1 MKTMIGEQNK
11 EIKEEQNTAEL
22 SKIAEPEVTAEPE
35 MASEPEASA
44 EPEMTAESEASAEP
58 DMAVGRKTAG
68 IKGICIAGAFC
79 LLFAFY
85 LGAAMFYNDHL
96 YANTYINGVPYAN
109 LTPSEA
115 DRALLER
122 WNGYSIVLYSKN
134 GESAVISAEDI
145 GLSCN
150 YAQSAEAVKNGQ
162 NPLLWP
168 GAVFGKRSYSIDYT
182 VTYDGDR
189 LREALAGISFLQEE
203 NMVAP
208 QNAYIGT
215 YNQELG
221 TFEVVSETHGTWI
234 DQDKA
239 YEMVSA
245 AIEKED
251 QILRLDEYGC
261 YIMPEILSD
270 NEELLEEL
278 AYYNKYMQASITYQ
292 FGPEEEVVDFT
303 VYENWIQ
310 EWGNTIRIDETAVE
324 QYLSELADRY
334 DTYNDRMNFT
344 TVDGYVINLPK
355 GGFGWKMDVAAET
368 ERLIADIKA
377 GTIDVREPLYSCE
390 GASRDDDIGDF
401 YIEVDMTAQ
410 RVYIIDHGEIV
421 LESDCVT
428 GNMANGCTTPP
439 GIFGLTYKTRN
450 ATLRGRDYVSYV
462 KYWMPFNGNIGFH
475 DASWRTLFG
484 GDIYLT
490 GGSHGC
496 VNLPTGFAAKLYDYL
511 YKDCPII
518 CYYLT
523 EDVIVEYPEDADH
536 AVSGNITAAGAG
548 GGTAAESGKTEETAD
563 GADASGGSVSGSGS
577 TSGGSVSGNAEDNA
591 GETQGSVSE
600 NAGQVPAEDGHTAP
614 GVSGNHADGPQ

>member
-1 MKTMIGEQNK
+1 M
-11 EIKEEQNTAEL
+11 EEQNNERKEELEIIDPPEAE
-22 SKIAEPEVTAEPE
+22 KPA
-35 MASEPEASA
+35 ASEEISW
-44 EPEMTAESEASAEP
+44 
-58 DMAVGRKTAG
+58 VHIRN
-68 IKGICIAGAFC
+68 ICIAGMVGV
-79 LLFAFY
+79 LFAFY
-85 LGAAMFYNDHL
+85 LGAALFYNDHL
-96 YANTYINGVPYAN
+96 FANTYINGVPYAN
-109 LTPSEA
+109 VTPEEA
-115 DRALLER
+115 DQALRER
-122 WNGYSIVLYSKN
+122 WNGYSIVIYSKN
-134 GESAVISAEDI
+134 GESAVISAEEI

-150 YAQSAEAVKNGQ
+150 YAQSADTIKEQQ
-162 NPLLWP
+162 NALLWP
-168 GAVFGKRSYSIDYT
+168 GALFGINPYFIDYT
-182 VTYDGDR
+182 VQYDEDK
-189 LREALAGISFLQEE
+189 LRAELSEIPFLQEE

-215 YNQELG
+215 YNQALG
-221 TFEVVSETHGTWI
+221 GFEVVSEKPGTWI
-234 DQDKA
+234 DQDKVF
-239 YEMVSA
+239 EMVSA
-245 AIEKED
+245 SIEKEE

-261 YIMPEILSD
+261 YILPEIMSD

-303 VYENWIQ
+303 VYESWIQ
-310 EWGNTIRIDETAVE
+310 EWGNTIKIDETAAE
-324 QYLSELADRY
+324 EYLSALADEY

-344 TVDGYVINLPK
+344 TIDGYVINLPK

-368 ERLIADIKA
+368 ERLIEDIKS
-377 GTIDVREPLYSCE
+377 GTIDTREPLYSCE
-390 GASRDDDIGDF
+390 GVSWGDEIGDF
-401 YIEVDMTAQ
+401 YIEVDMTSQ
-410 RVYIIDHGEIV
+410 RVYIIDQGEVV

-496 VNLPTGFAAKLYDYL
+496 INLPTAFAARLYDYV

-523 EDVIVEYPEDADH
+523 EDVIVEYPEDVDD
-536 AVSGNITAAGAG
+536 SNIRNITIGNS
-548 GGTAAESGKTEETAD
+548 GTEIDDSKADEPLGETGESVDVNADGIPTENDITDEEGTTEETD
-563 GADASGGSVSGSGS
+563 HR
-577 TSGGSVSGNAEDNA
+577 AEQQ
-591 GETQGSVSE
+591 EE
-600 NAGQVPAEDGHTAP
+600 NQNDMDPE
-614 GVSGNHADGPQ
+614 VSGNHTDGVQ

>member
-1 MKTMIGEQNK
+1 MVEEQNK
-11 EIKEEQNTAEL
+11 EMKEEQNVIE
-22 SKIAEPEVTAEPE
+22 SSEVAEP
-35 MASEPEASA
+35 
-44 EPEMTAESEASAEP
+44 SEAEDRKAA
-58 DMAVGRKTAG
+58 DMVATEEDDGAVVFGEIPWVHIRS
-68 IKGICIAGAFC
+68 ICIVGMAC
-79 LLFAFY
+79 LLAALY
-85 LGAAMFYNDHL
+85 LGAALFYNDHL

-109 LTPSEA
+109 VTPEEA
-115 DRALLER
+115 DQKLRER
-122 WNGYSIVLYSKN
+122 WEGYSIVIYSKN
-134 GESAVISAEDI
+134 GESAVISAEEI

-150 YAQSAEAVKNGQ
+150 YAQSAETIKAQQ
-162 NPLLWP
+162 NALLWP
-168 GAVFGKRSYSIDYT
+168 GAMFGRNSYFIDYT
-182 VTYDGDR
+182 VSYDGNR
-189 LREALAGISFLQEE
+189 LSEALAEISFLQEE

-208 QNAYIGT
+208 KNAYIGT

-221 TFEVVSETHGTWI
+221 SFEVVSETHGTWI
-234 DQDKA
+234 DQDKV
-239 YEMVSA
+239 YDMVSA
-245 AIEKED
+245 AIEKEE

-261 YIMPEILSD
+261 YVLPEILSD

-303 VYENWIQ
+303 VYESWIQ

-324 QYLSELADRY
+324 EYLSTLADQY

-368 ERLIADIKA
+368 ELLINDIKS

-390 GASRDDDIGDF
+390 GATRDDDIGDF

-490 GGSHGC
+490 SGSHGC
-496 VNLPTGFAAKLYDYL
+496 INLPTAFAAKLYDYV

-523 EDVIVEYPEDADH
+523 EDVIVEYPEDADDGSTADSNTTDSEAERSPDETGESESVNTNGSQIENH
-536 AVSGNITAAGAG
+536 ITDGNEA
-548 GGTAAESGKTEETAD
+548 GTAEETGD
-563 GADASGGSVSGSGS
+563 
-577 TSGGSVSGNAEDNA
+577 TEAEQQT
-591 GETQGSVSE
+591 ETR
-600 NAGQVPAEDGHTAP
+600 NNMDT
-614 GVSGNHADGPQ
+614 GVSGNHTDNAQ

>member
-1 MKTMIGEQNK
+1 MEEEQNK
-11 EIKEEQNTAEL
+11 ERKEEL
-22 SKIAEPEVTAEPE
+22 KIMDPPEVE
-35 MASEPEASA
+35 
-44 EPEMTAESEASAEP
+44 ESVALGEISW
-58 DMAVGRKTAG
+58 VHIRN
-68 IKGICIAGAFC
+68 ICIAGMVGI
-79 LLFAFY
+79 LFAFY
-85 LGAAMFYNDHL
+85 LGAALFYNDHL

-109 LTPSEA
+109 VTPEEA
-115 DRALLER
+115 DQALRER
-122 WNGYSIVLYSKN
+122 WNGYSIVVYSKN
-134 GESAVISAEDI
+134 GESAVISAEEI

-150 YAQSAEAVKNGQ
+150 YAQSVDTIKMQQ
-162 NPLLWP
+162 NALLWP
-168 GAVFGKRSYSIDYT
+168 GAVLGKNSYFIDYT
-182 VTYDGDR
+182 VQYDEDR
-189 LREALAGISFLQEE
+189 LREALAKISFLQEE

-215 YNQELG
+215 YNQALG
-221 TFEVVSETHGTWI
+221 VFEVVSEKPGTWI

-239 YEMVSA
+239 FEMVSA
-245 AIEKED
+245 AIEKEE

-261 YIMPEILSD
+261 YILPEIMSD

-278 AYYNKYMQASITYQ
+278 AYYNQYMQASITYQ

-303 VYENWIQ
+303 VYESWIQ

-324 QYLSELADRY
+324 EYLSTLADRY

-368 ERLIADIKA
+368 ERLIDDIKS

-390 GASRDDDIGDF
+390 GASWGDEIGDF
-401 YIEVDMTAQ
+401 YIEVDMTSQ
-410 RVYIIDHGEIV
+410 RVYIIDQGEVV

-428 GNMANGCTTPP
+428 GNMVNGCTTPP

-496 VNLPTGFAAKLYDYL
+496 INLPTAFAAQLYDYV

-523 EDVIVEYPEDADH
+523 EDVIVEYPEDADD
-536 AVSGNITAAGAG
+536 SNIRNITIGNSGTENHDSKADESLDETEGSVGVNEG
-548 GGTAAESGKTEETAD
+548 GSPVENDIADEDGTTEETDHTAVQQEENGND
-563 GADASGGSVSGSGS
+563 MDSG
-577 TSGGSVSGNAEDNA
+577 
-591 GETQGSVSE
+591 VSE
-600 NAGQVPAEDGHTAP
+600 NHTDEA
-614 GVSGNHADGPQ
+614 Q

>member
-1 MKTMIGEQNK
+1 MVEEQNK
-11 EIKEEQNTAEL
+11 EMKEERNT
-22 SKIAEPEVTAEPE
+22 IDP
-35 MASEPEASA
+35 SESVKLNETG
-44 EPEMTAESEASAEP
+44 E
-58 DMAVGRKTAG
+58 RKTAG
-68 IKGICIAGAFC
+68 IRGICIAGAIC

-85 LGAAMFYNDHL
+85 LGAALFYSDHL

-109 LTPSEA
+109 CTPSEA
-115 DRALLER
+115 DRALVEG
-122 WNGYSIVLYSKN
+122 WNKYSIVLYSKN

-150 YAQSAEAVKNGQ
+150 YAQSAETIKARQ

-168 GAVFGKRSYSIDYT
+168 GAVFGKNSYSIDYT
-182 VTYDGDR
+182 VSYDGNR
-189 LREALAGISFLQEE
+189 LREALAGIPFLQEE

-234 DQDKA
+234 DQNKA
-239 YEMVSA
+239 FEMVSA
-245 AIEKED
+245 AIEKEE

-261 YIMPEILSD
+261 YVMPEILSD

-303 VYENWIQ
+303 VYESWIQ
-310 EWGNTIRIDETAVE
+310 EWGNTIRIDEAAVE
-324 QYLSELADRY
+324 EYLSALADRY

-368 ERLIADIKA
+368 ERLIDDIKA

-410 RVYIIDHGEIV
+410 RVYIIDNGEII

-462 KYWMPFNGNIGFH
+462 QYWMPFNGNIGFH

-496 VNLPTGFAAKLYDYL
+496 VNLPTAFAARLYDYV

-523 EDVIVEYPEDADH
+523 EDVIVEYPEDADDNPRH
-536 AVSGNITAAGAG
+536 TVASVTAGSGRTDETPADVS
-548 GGTAAESGKTEETAD
+548 AEDSGEEEDLDETE
-563 GADASGGSVSGSGS
+563 GSVSS
-577 TSGGSVSGNAEDNA
+577 NA
-591 GETQGSVSE
+591 G
-600 NAGQVPAEDGHTAP
+600 ADPADEDHTAP
-614 GVSGNHADGPQ
+614 GVSENHTDGSQ

>member
-1 MKTMIGEQNK
+1 MKTMAEEQNK
-11 EIKEEQNTAEL
+11 EIREEQNTM
-22 SKIAEPEVTAEPE
+22 EPYGAV
-35 MASEPEASA
+35 EADRNTVKK
-44 EPEMTAESEASAEP
+44 E
-58 DMAVGRKTAG
+58 AG
-68 IKGICIAGAFC
+68 IRNICIASVVG

-109 LTPSEA
+109 DTPSEA
-115 DRALLER
+115 DRALAER
-122 WNGYSIVLYSKN
+122 WDRYSIVLYTKN
-134 GESAVISAEDI
+134 GESAVISAEEI
-145 GLSCN
+145 GLSCS
-150 YAQSAEAVKNGQ
+150 YAQSAEAIKELQ

-168 GAVFGKRSYSIDYT
+168 GAMFGKHFYTIDYT
-182 VTYDGDR
+182 VSYDDDR
-189 LREALAGISFLQEE
+189 LREALAEIPFFQEE

-221 TFEVVSETHGTWI
+221 TFEVVSETSGTWI
-234 DQDKA
+234 DQDRA
-239 YEMVSA
+239 FEMVSA
-245 AIEKED
+245 AIEKEE

-261 YIMPEILSD
+261 YVMPEILSD

-278 AYYNKYMQASITYQ
+278 EYYNKYMQASITYQ

-310 EWGNTIRIDETAVE
+310 EWGNTIRIDEAAVE
-324 QYLSELADRY
+324 EYLNELASRY
-334 DTYNDRMNFT
+334 DTYNGRMNFT

-355 GGFGWKMDVAAET
+355 DGFGWKMDVAAET
-368 ERLIADIKA
+368 ERLIDDIKS
-377 GTIDVREPLYSCE
+377 GTITVREPLYSCE
-390 GASRDDDIGDF
+390 GASRDNDIGDF

-410 RVYIIDHGEIV
+410 RVYVIDHGEVV

-475 DASWRTLFG
+475 DASWRSLFG

-490 GGSHGC
+490 SGSHGC
-496 VNLPTGFAAKLYDYL
+496 INLPTPFAAKLYDYV

-523 EDVIVEYPEDADH
+523 EDVIVEYPEDKYPLDMDNVEPNDLPAADTAGTDDEETDDG
-536 AVSGNITAAGAG
+536 AVEEQEETEEPVDID
-548 GGTAAESGKTEETAD
+548 TEETA
-563 GADASGGSVSGSGS
+563 ADNLQTESG
-577 TSGGSVSGNAEDNA
+577 
-591 GETQGSVSE
+591 VSE
-600 NAGQVPAEDGHTAP
+600 
-614 GVSGNHADGPQ
+614 NHADGL

>member
-1 MKTMIGEQNK
+1 MKTMAEEQNK
-11 EIKEEQNTAEL
+11 EIREEQNTM
-22 SKIAEPEVTAEPE
+22 EPYGAV
-35 MASEPEASA
+35 EADRNTVKK
-44 EPEMTAESEASAEP
+44 E
-58 DMAVGRKTAG
+58 AG
-68 IKGICIAGAFC
+68 IRNICIASVVG

-109 LTPSEA
+109 DTPSEA
-115 DRALLER
+115 DRALAER
-122 WNGYSIVLYSKN
+122 WDRYSIVLYTKN
-134 GESAVISAEDI
+134 GESAVISAEEI
-145 GLSCN
+145 GLSCS
-150 YAQSAEAVKNGQ
+150 YAQSAEAIKELQ

-168 GAVFGKRSYSIDYT
+168 GAMFGKHFYTIDYT
-182 VTYDGDR
+182 VSYDDDR
-189 LREALAGISFLQEE
+189 LREALAEIPFFQEE

-221 TFEVVSETHGTWI
+221 TFEVVSETSGTWI
-234 DQDKA
+234 DQDRA
-239 YEMVSA
+239 FEMVSA
-245 AIEKED
+245 AIEKEE

-261 YIMPEILSD
+261 YVMPEILSD

-278 AYYNKYMQASITYQ
+278 EYYNKYMQASITYQ

-310 EWGNTIRIDETAVE
+310 EWGNTIRIDEAAVE
-324 QYLSELADRY
+324 EYLNELASRY
-334 DTYNDRMNFT
+334 DTYNGRMNFT

-355 GGFGWKMDVAAET
+355 DGFGWKMDVAAET
-368 ERLIADIKA
+368 ERLIDDIKS
-377 GTIDVREPLYSCE
+377 GTITVREPLYSCE
-390 GASRDDDIGDF
+390 GASRDNDIGDF

-410 RVYIIDHGEIV
+410 RVYVIDHGEVV

-475 DASWRTLFG
+475 DASWRSLFG

-490 GGSHGC
+490 SGSHGC
-496 VNLPTGFAAKLYDYL
+496 INLPTPFAAKLYDFV

-523 EDVIVEYPEDADH
+523 EDVIVEYPEDMDDVEPNDLPAADTAGTDDEDTDDGAEEEQEETDDG
-536 AVSGNITAAGAG
+536 AVEEQEETEEPVDID
-548 GGTAAESGKTEETAD
+548 TEETA
-563 GADASGGSVSGSGS
+563 ADNLQTESG
-577 TSGGSVSGNAEDNA
+577 
-591 GETQGSVSE
+591 VSE
-600 NAGQVPAEDGHTAP
+600 
-614 GVSGNHADGPQ
+614 NHADGL

>member
-1 MKTMIGEQNK
+1 MM
-11 EIKEEQNTAEL
+11 EEQ
-22 SKIAEPEVTAEPE
+22 KITDTYSWVHIRNICI
-35 MASEPEASA
+35 
-44 EPEMTAESEASAEP
+44 
-58 DMAVGRKTAG
+58 VGVAG
-68 IKGICIAGAFC
+68 I
-79 LLFAFY
+79 LFAVY
-85 LGAAMFYNDHL
+85 LGMSLFYDDHL

-109 LTPSEA
+109 DTPPEA
-115 DRALLER
+115 DQALRER
-122 WNGYSIVLYSKN
+122 WDGYSIVIYSKN
-134 GESAVISAEDI
+134 GESAVISAEEI
-145 GLSCN
+145 GLSCD
-150 YAQSAEAVKNGQ
+150 YAQSADTIKVQQ
-162 NPLLWP
+162 NALLWP
-168 GAVFGKRSYSIDYT
+168 GEMYGINDYFIDYT
-182 VTYDGDR
+182 VHYDEDK
-189 LREALAGISFLQEE
+189 LRAALAEIPFLQEE

-221 TFEVVSETHGTWI
+221 SFEVVSEKPGTWI
-234 DQDKA
+234 DQDKV

-261 YIMPEILSD
+261 YVLPEIMSD

-310 EWGNTIRIDETAVE
+310 EWGNTIRIDEAAAE
-324 QYLSELADRY
+324 EYLSTLADRY
-334 DTYNDRMNFT
+334 DTYNGRMNFT

-368 ERLIADIKA
+368 ELLINDIKA

-390 GASRDDDIGDF
+390 GASRDNDIGDF
-401 YIEVDMTAQ
+401 YIEVDMTSQ
-410 RVYIIDHGEIV
+410 RVYIVDHGEIV

-428 GNMANGCTTPP
+428 GNMSNGCATPP

-490 GGSHGC
+490 SGSHGC
-496 VNLPTGFAAKLYDYL
+496 INLPTSFAAKLYDYL
-511 YKDCPII
+511 YKDCPVI

-523 EDVIVEYPEDADH
+523 EDVIVEYPDNIDPDF
-536 AVSGNITAAGAG
+536 AVSGNHTTDTALEASEDNITDTVSEASEDNITD
-548 GGTAAESGKTEETAD
+548 TASEASEGNTTDTASETSESNTAD
-563 GADASGGSVSGSGS
+563 TASE
-577 TSGGSVSGNAEDNA
+577 VSGNGITN
-591 GETQGSVSE
+591 TQNISR
-600 NAGQVPAEDGHTAP
+600 
-614 GVSGNHADGPQ
+614 

>member
-1 MKTMIGEQNK
+1 MKTMA
-11 EIKEEQNTAEL
+11 EERNSGIREDQNTMEL
-22 SKIAEPEVTAEPE
+22 PGTVEMDQNTMELPGTTETDQNTPEKNT
-35 MASEPEASA
+35 
-44 EPEMTAESEASAEP
+44 
-58 DMAVGRKTAG
+58 G
-68 IKGICIAGAFC
+68 IRNICIASVMGI
-79 LLFAFY
+79 LFAFY
-85 LGAAMFYNDHL
+85 LGVAMFYNDHL
-96 YANTYINGVPYAN
+96 YANTYINGLPYAN
-109 LTPSEA
+109 DTPAEA
-115 DRALLER
+115 DRALVEQ
-122 WNGYSIVLYSKN
+122 WNRYSIVLYTKD
-134 GESAVISAEDI
+134 GESALISAEDI
-145 GLSCN
+145 GLSCS
-150 YAQSAEAVKNGQ
+150 YAQSAEVIKERQ

-168 GAVFGKRSYSIDYT
+168 AALFGKNLYTIDYT
-182 VTYDGDR
+182 VSYDDD
-189 LREALAGISFLQEE
+189 LLHEALTGIPFFQEE

-221 TFEVVSETHGTWI
+221 TFEVVSETNGTWI

-239 YEMVSA
+239 FEMVSA
-245 AIEKED
+245 AIEKEE

-261 YIMPEILSD
+261 YVLPEILSD

-278 AYYNKYMQASITYQ
+278 EYYNKYMQASITYQ

-310 EWGNTIRIDETAVE
+310 EWGNTIRIDEAAVE
-324 QYLSELADRY
+324 EYLNELADRY
-334 DTYNDRMNFT
+334 DTYNGRMNFT

-368 ERLIADIKA
+368 ERLIDDIKS
-377 GTIDVREPLYSCE
+377 GTITVREPLYSCE
-390 GASRDDDIGDF
+390 GASRDNDIGDF

-410 RVYIIDHGEIV
+410 RVYVIDHGEVV

-475 DASWRTLFG
+475 DASWRSLFG

-490 GGSHGC
+490 SGSHGC
-496 VNLPTGFAAKLYDYL
+496 VNLPTPFAAKLYDYV

-523 EDVIVEYPEDADH
+523 EDVIVEYPEDMDGIEPNDLPIEDTVGTDDEETDNDETDNEETDGDAAVEQDETEASADTEEEES
-536 AVSGNITAAGAG
+536 VSDNSQT
-548 GGTAAESGKTEETAD
+548 ESG
-563 GADASGGSVSGSGS
+563 
-577 TSGGSVSGNAEDNA
+577 
-591 GETQGSVSE
+591 VSE
-600 NAGQVPAEDGHTAP
+600 N
-614 GVSGNHADGPQ
+614 HANGLQ